1 MTNLILIA
9 VAALV
14 VGLLIGVLLGRSN
27 AGTSLRHRR
36 VEQQIDELRSEYTRY
51 QAQVNEHFMESAHLL
66 RRFNDAYRD
75 VNQHMARGA
84 SRLANDEDWLEELD
98 KASESARLTGRTE
111 EGQEPPRDYAPKT
124 SPEEKGTLA
133 EDFGLT
139 QEQKERKAQKEKA

>member
-14 VGLLIGVLLGRSN
+14 VGLVIGLLVGRSN
-27 AGTSLRHRR
+27 AGTSLRRR
-36 VEQQIDELRSEYTRY
+36 RAEQQIDELRSEYTRY

-84 SRLANDEDWLEELD
+84 NRLANDEDWLEEVE
-98 KASESARLTGRTE
+98 KASEKARLTGKTDD
-111 EGQEPPRDYAPKT
+111 GHEPPRDYAPKT
-124 SPEEKGTLA
+124 SPEDKGTLA
-133 EDFGLT
+133 EDFGLSKG
-139 QEQKERKAQKEKA
+139 QKERA